1 MSKEPVDAGALHSSD
16 ESDSDSFS
24 TNASSAPVSKA
35 GLSCATVST
44 ASSATASIASSATVS
59 TDSSATVSTASSA
72 SGPSVSG
79 SGGYQCKKKK
89 CPNYERIYQFKSQW
103 ERHERSVWYLVSCAY
118 ITYKHINAF

>member
-16 ESDSDSFS
+16 ESDNDSFS
-24 TNASSAPVSKA
+24 TNASSAPVTKA

-44 ASSATASIASSATVS
+44 ASSATAS